1 MYNILN
7 LVFDVWENENPKENL
22 HLLNT
27 NKNQYFKL
35 PVFLK
40 NQTKIKI
47 NTCKIS
53 DINLNQNFYY
63 FIRNSAYSNFF
74 NKENWIIPNYIEDLI
89 KTKNLKVIF
98 FNEHESYS
106 DLKESIND
114 LSIIVN
120 KKQLNEEQFYIVN
133 NNINIYNV
141 KESLNTKINV
151 FKTDYLLEQYPNAW
165 VIENELNINY
175 NKEWLFLCHN
185 KKPKTHRLD
194 ILTLLKYENLLEYGL
209 VDYSITYGKLK
220 SKKVIDEIKNK
231 TFINID
237 NTNEKLI
244 KNFNEIR
251 TIRKNSYFEENKY
264 AFGFHGESPSD
275 IIGSMKQYEKAYFNI
290 ITESH
295 YEEIDIHI
303 TEKSFK
309 PFYLYQYPIFIASY
323 NHIKTLKEYYDF
335 YLFDDL
341 IDHSYDNEIDNTKR
355 LYKVVEEIKRLSKL
369 KNEIELHYKSNID
382 KFIHNNNVIKEIAN
396 EQRTIQFFLSLS
408 NKITYK
414 SIF

>member
-414 SIF
+414 FVF